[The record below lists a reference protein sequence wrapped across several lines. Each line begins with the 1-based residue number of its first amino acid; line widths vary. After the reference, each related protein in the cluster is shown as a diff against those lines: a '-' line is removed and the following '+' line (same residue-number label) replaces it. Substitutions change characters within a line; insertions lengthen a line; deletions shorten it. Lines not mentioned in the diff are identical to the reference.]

1 MPSSSCKIVVL
12 ISGNGSNLQAL
23 IDRSEHYA
31 YRVAGVVSNN
41 PAAFGLQ
48 RAAKAGLP
56 AAIIEHR
63 DFPDR
68 ETFDGALIEAIGAFA
83 PDLIVLAGFMRIL
96 GPDFVEQH
104 AGRILNIHPSLL
116 PKYTGMHT
124 HRRVLEAGEREHGV
138 SIHFVNE
145 DLDGGPIVARSRI
158 AVREEDTE
166 QSLKERVHLLEHE
179 MYPQVTDWY
188 AAGRLRLRADGVY
201 LDEKKL
207 PATGMEIPAPPG
219 VR

>member
-1 MPSSSCKIVVL
+1 MSSSSCKIVVL

-48 RAAKAGLP
+48 RAAQAGIP

-96 GPDFVEQH
+96 GPDFVEQQ

-145 DLDGGPIVARSRI
+145 DLDGGPIVARGRI

-166 QSLKERVHLLEHE
+166 QSLEERVHLLEHK

-201 LDEKKL
+201 LDEEKL

-219 VR
+219 V

>member
-1 MPSSSCKIVVL
+1 MPSSSCNIVVL

-23 IDRSEHYA
+23 IDRSEPYA

-48 RAAKAGLP
+48 RAAKAGVP

-96 GPDFVEQH
+96 GPDFVEQQ

-145 DLDGGPIVARSRI
+145 DLDGGPIVARGRI
-158 AVREEDTE
+158 AVRAEDTE
-166 QSLKERVHLLEHE
+166 QSLKERVHLLEHN

-201 LDEKKL
+201 LDEEKL
-207 PATGMEIPAPPG
+207 PATGMEIAAASG
-219 VR
+219 G

>member
-1 MPSSSCKIVVL
+1 MPSSSCNIVVL

-23 IDRSEHYA
+23 IDRSERYA

-41 PAAFGLQ
+41 PAAYGLQ
-48 RAAKAGLP
+48 RAAQTGVP

-145 DLDGGPIVARSRI
+145 DLDGGPIIARGRT

-201 LDEKKL
+201 LDEEKL
-207 PATGMEIPAPPG
+207 PATGMEIAAASG
-219 VR
+219 G